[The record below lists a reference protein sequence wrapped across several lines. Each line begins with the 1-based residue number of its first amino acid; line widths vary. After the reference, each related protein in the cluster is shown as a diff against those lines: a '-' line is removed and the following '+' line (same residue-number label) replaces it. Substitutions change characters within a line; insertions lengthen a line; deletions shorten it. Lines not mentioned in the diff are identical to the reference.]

1 MDNQVTGCIRLLEA
15 ALYVQDVAL
24 DSIDFYGIKSREEW
38 DAWCDSNAQRV
49 EEDADSLFVDNMD
62 QDPVLLDAPV

>member
-1 MDNQVTGCIRLLEA
+1 MNDRLLAA

-24 DSIDFYGIKSREEW
+24 DSIKFYGIKSEEQW
-38 DAWCDSNAQRV
+38 NNWCETHAQRV

-62 QDPVLLDAPV
+62 QDPVLLTDQK